1 MSVQIIEK
9 DGQPE
14 WAVIPYSEYQKLVE
28 LAEDV
33 QDIADAEDA
42 INAIQSG
49 EETYPLELV
58 ERLTLGNEH
67 PIKVWREYRELS
79 QESLACAVDVGKSYI
94 SQIESGKKNGSA
106 KVLKA
111 IAKILE
117 VDLEDLLP
125 D

>member
-28 LAEDV
+28 LAEDA
-33 QDIADAEDA
+33 QDIADAEQA

-58 ERLTLGNEH
+58 ERLTLDNEH

-79 QESLACAVDVGKSYI
+79 QEALADTVGVGKSYI

-106 KVLKA
+106 KRLKA
-111 IAKILE
+111 IANTLK